1 MSLSLLSRRELLRLA
16 LAAPVVGQLVGRGF
30 SPGMSQLP
38 TSAADDP
45 WLEAARILARIAAP
59 VFPNRDV
66 DMTRY
71 KTINEAVD
79 ACSAAGGGRV
89 VVPAGSFT
97 TGPIRLKS
105 RVNLHLADG
114 AVLKFSTDPKDYL
127 PLVHTRYEGVELMNY
142 SPLIYAYDAQD
153 VAITGRGT
161 LDGQAGTGRWW
172 DWKGQSGGRRRLME
186 VRSQ

>member
-1 MSLSLLSRRELLRLA
+1 MLGRRLQAAGLTLRPA
-16 LAAPVVGQLVGRGF
+16 LPQV
-30 SPGMSQLP
+30 

-45 WLEAARILARIAAP
+45 WLETARILARITAP

-66 DMTRY
+66 DITRY

-105 RVNLHLADG
+105 RVNLHLSEG

-161 LDGQAGTGRWW
+161 LDGQADNARWW
-172 DWKGQSGGRRRLME
+172 DWRRQTDGRRRLMDPATARIAGC
-186 VRSQ
+186 RSHLR